1 MIKAISL
8 GAAILVASASP
19 SLAHLNPA
27 EHGSFAAGLSHPILG
42 ADHILAMV
50 AVGIWAFQLGG
61 RALVG
66 VPLAFVGCMALG
78 FVFALSGVALPL
90 VEPAIL
96 ASVVALGLLVACAV
110 KLPVTVGAVIVGT
123 FALFHGYA
131 HGGEIGGATALAYGA
146 GFVAATALL
155 HVAGLGA
162 GLLAEKLFS
171 ERAALASAIMRG
183 AGGLT
188 VAAGLGL
195 LIA

>member
-1 MIKAISL
+1 MIRILSL

-19 SLAHLNPA
+19 SMAHLNPA
-27 EHGSFAAGLSHPILG
+27 EHGSFAAGLSHPMLG
-42 ADHILAMV
+42 LDHILAMV
-50 AVGIWAFQLGG
+50 AVGIWAFQMGG

-78 FVFALSGVALPL
+78 FVLALSGVALPF

-96 ASVVALGLLVACAV
+96 ASVVALVACAV
-110 KLPVTVGAVIVGT
+110 KLPATVGAVVVGT
-123 FALFHGYA
+123 FALFHGHA

-162 GLLAEKLFS
+162 GLLAEKLFA
-171 ERAALASAIMRG
+171 ERAALATAVMRG

-188 VAAGLGL
+188 AAAGLGL

>member
-27 EHGSFAAGLSHPILG
+27 GHGSFSAGLSHPMVG

-50 AVGIWAFQLGG
+50 AVGIWAFQMGG

-78 FVFALSGVALPL
+78 FVLALSGVALPL

-110 KLPVTVGAVIVGT
+110 KLPVTVGAVIVGA

-131 HGGEIGGATALAYGA
+131 HGGDIGGATALAYGA

-155 HVAGLGA
+155 HIAGLGA
-162 GLLAEKLFS
+162 GLMAEKLFS
-171 ERAALASAIMRG
+171 ERAALATAVMRG

-188 VAAGLGL
+188 AAAGLGL
-195 LIA
+195 MMA

>member
-1 MIKAISL
+1 MIRILSL

-19 SLAHLNPA
+19 SMAHLNPA
-27 EHGSFAAGLSHPILG
+27 EHGSFAAGMSHPMLG
-42 ADHILAMV
+42 LDHILAMV
-50 AVGIWAFQLGG
+50 AVGIWAFQMGG

-78 FVFALSGVALPL
+78 FVLALSGVALPF

-110 KLPVTVGAVIVGT
+110 KLPATVGAVVVGT
-123 FALFHGYA
+123 FALFHGHA

-162 GLLAEKLFS
+162 GLLAEKLFA
-171 ERAALASAIMRG
+171 ERAALATAVMRG

-188 VAAGLGL
+188 AAAGLGL

>member
-1 MIKAISL
+1 MIKALSL

-27 EHGSFAAGLSHPILG
+27 EHGSFAAGLSHPMLG
-42 ADHILAMV
+42 ADHVLAMLV
-50 AVGIWAFQLGG
+50 VGIWAFQMGG

-66 VPLAFVGCMALG
+66 VPLAFVGCMVLG
-78 FVFALSGVALPL
+78 FGFALSGVALPF

-110 KLPVTVGAVIVGT
+110 KLPATVGAVVVGA
-123 FALFHGYA
+123 FSLFHGHA

-162 GLLAEKLFS
+162 GVLAEKLFS
-171 ERAALASAIMRG
+171 ERAALATAAMRG

-188 VAAGLGL
+188 AAAGFGL
-195 LIA
+195 MLA

>member
-8 GAAILVASASP
+8 GAAILVANASP

-27 EHGSFAAGLSHPILG
+27 EHGSFAAGLSHPMLG
-42 ADHILAMV
+42 ADHVLAMI
-50 AVGIWAFQLGG
+50 AVGIWAFQMGS
-61 RALVG
+61 RALAG
-66 VPLAFVGCMALG
+66 VPLAFVGCMTLG
-78 FVFALSGVALPL
+78 FVLALSGAALPF

-110 KLPVTVGAVIVGT
+110 KLPATVGAVVVGA

-171 ERAALASAIMRG
+171 ERAALASAALRG
-183 AGGLT
+183 AGGVT
-188 VAAGLGL
+188 AVAGLGL